1 MSTNGKGLRV
11 LSLQAEK
18 IQRLEFVRFD
28 VNEAN
33 MIEITGANEQGKS
46 SCLDLVKMAMG
57 GKSATSIDP
66 VKKGSDKGKIVIDL
80 GKYLLTKTITR
91 KGEYLRI
98 ESKDGAVYKS
108 PQQLIDSWKNDFSL
122 DPLAFANAKPEI
134 QRAMLMKA
142 ISLPVSGERIKEL
155 AGIVV
160 KVDENN
166 PLAAID
172 QAKKEVEGLRREKG
186 RDLLREK
193 GAAEAIV
200 IPKEFET
207 VERIDAQEILQKKT
221 ELEQQKASNEARR
234 NAFLGIVTDI
244 FNEQA
249 DSNKAEREKL
259 TKIASEGKTL
269 KASLDNLRD
278 REKDIEEQIKKLQDK
293 LTVLNAQVVEGDQ
306 KFEEL
311 RANYKTQ
318 EEVVTKLLD
327 PNMDLL
333 DAELTP
339 ETLHEMTYEVQKTGA
354 GDSLKSEFES
364 EKAAVLT
371 LQDPDFSEL
380 DRKIEE
386 AQRINQIVFQREQKG
401 LHMESRDAAQ
411 KEYDEYTNKISL
423 LSQYRE
429 DLLTDAKIPVPGLSI
444 NEEGV
449 VVFEDVPVSQRGK
462 SMRIRIGL
470 AVCAA
475 LRPEVRVILVYDG
488 NDIDSTGMQII
499 YDWAKEHDFQVWIE
513 RIQNSGKGGVAFEI
527 SEGKVKDDH
536 QLPLQTGTAAPEHSE
551 VRALS

>member
-1 MSTNGKGLRV
+1 MGTNGKGLRI
-11 LSLQAEK
+11 LSVVAEK
-18 IQRLEFVRFD
+18 IQRLEFVELKTPD
-28 VNEAN
+28 ATMVEVTGNNEN
-33 MIEITGANEQGKS
+33 GKS
-46 SCLDLVKMAMG
+46 SVLDTIRMAMG

-66 VKKGSDKGKIVIDL
+66 VKRGSDKGKIVIDL

-142 ISLPVSGERIKEL
+142 ISLPVSGERITEL
-155 AGIVV
+155 SGIVV
-160 KVDENN
+160 KVNPDN

-193 GAAEAIV
+193 GAAEAIS
-200 IPKEFET
+200 IPAEMEGA
-207 VERIDAQEILQKKT
+207 ERVDAQEIIRAKEALQGK
-221 ELEQQKASNEARR
+221 QKANDLERKKLTAIASK
-234 NAFLGIVTDI
+234 G
-244 FNEQA
+244 QA
-249 DSNKAEREKL
+249 QKQKIQEKL
-259 TKIASEGKTL
+259 ML
-269 KASLDNLRD
+269 
-278 REKDIEEQIKKLQDK
+278 
-293 LTVLNAQVVEGDQ
+293 LNAQVLE
-306 KFEEL
+306 
-311 RANYKTQ
+311 
-318 EEVVTKLLD
+318 
-327 PNMDLL
+327 
-333 DAELTP
+333 
-339 ETLHEMTYEVQKTGA
+339 A
-354 GDSLKSEFES
+354 GDEYEKLKGEYQEQ
-364 EKAAVLT
+364 EKAVNA

-386 AQRINQIVFQREQKG
+386 AQRINQLVFQREQKG

-444 NEEGV
+444 NEEGI

-488 NDIDSTGMQII
+488 NDIDSNGMQII

-527 SEGKVKDDH
+527 SEGKAT
-536 QLPLQTGTAAPEHSE
+536 PIN
-551 VRALS
+551 ALSVEQQAKDALEGQPMLTPKGIRA